1 MVVEDRVVCLV
12 VASKVE
18 LVSWKTAPGV
28 VEATLEEL
36 DSTTAT
42 ARADEVAVVATAAR
56 GVDEEVATTAA
67 ADEDT
72 EEDPEDPKLLE
83 AVVDAPLLTS
93 TLLTI
98 TTSPLSAVT
107 FTSTVVVPNPE
118 ACSKKL

>member
-1 MVVEDRVVCLV
+1 VVEDNVVCLV

-18 LVSWKTAPGV
+18 LASWKTAPGV
-28 VEATLEEL
+28 VETTLEEL

-42 ARADEVAVVATAAR
+42 ARADEVAVVATAAT
-56 GVDEEVATTAA
+56 GVVEEEATTAA
-67 ADEDT
+67 AVDV

-98 TTSPLSAVT
+98 TTSPLSPVT
-107 FTSTVVVPNPE
+107 LTSTVVVPNPE
-118 ACSKKL
+118 DCSKKL